1 MSAAVM
7 AMRKTF
13 SCACT
18 AKLMALKPTPMAK
31 VMADGAEAPKMG
43 KLNRFMRTPFVMFK
57 NLSQNLY
64 GSHRNNCL
72 QHTQI
77 PVQLLVCNQYA
88 TNTSHGRTNT
98 RQFDGYAAPLKIKVR
113 TFIGFLAPK

>member
-1 MSAAVM
+1 
-7 AMRKTF
+7 
-13 SCACT
+13 
-18 AKLMALKPTPMAK
+18 MAK
-31 VMADGAEAPKMG
+31 VMTEGAEALKMG
-43 KLNRFMRTPFVMFK
+43 KLKRFMRTPFVMFK